1 MRTRIDIGE
10 VGNLFSKLTD
20 EVEAGQE
27 IIITRS
33 GKPVLKLVKFEDL
46 QTSIALGFA
55 SEELKEWVNL
65 DWGQL
70 DEEFNQLFKED

>member
-1 MRTRIDIGE
+1 MRTRIDIRE
-10 VGNLFSKLTD
+10 VGTLFSKLAD

-46 QTSIALGFA
+46 HTPIALGFA

-70 DEEFNQLFKED
+70 DVQFNQLFKDD